1 MSDGYEER
9 QETRVR
15 IEQERR
21 EDLEDRIHIDDVD
34 EGEPERVD
42 SLKFTQSIP
51 ISCPARIVQPTAS
64 CFQAFR
70 LHPPLS
76 NAGSARHSRV

>member
-34 EGEPERVD
+34 DGEPERVD
-42 SLKFTQSIP
+42 S
-51 ISCPARIVQPTAS
+51 
-64 CFQAFR
+64 
-70 LHPPLS
+70 
-76 NAGSARHSRV
+76 

>member
-1 MSDGYEER
+1 VYEVNLDQTVSRAKLQPSISVLQQIAENGSALFPYTEGGGAMSDGYEER

-21 EDLEDRIHIDDVD
+21 EDREDRIHIDDVD

-42 SLKFTQSIP
+42 S
-51 ISCPARIVQPTAS
+51 
-64 CFQAFR
+64 
-70 LHPPLS
+70 
-76 NAGSARHSRV
+76 